1 MRTVKRIQR
10 AKTVLIAAGLM
21 AVVTVFSSV
30 AASAAQAP
38 LIFPLK
44 SSAKGPHP
52 GQTVTTG
59 PRRTVP
65 PIGKL
70 RVVKPLGGTRP
81 PAKTILAKRPG

>member
-1 MRTVKRIQR
+1 
-10 AKTVLIAAGLM
+10 M
-21 AVVTVFSSV
+21 AVIAVLSSV

-59 PRRTVP
+59 PRRAVP
-65 PIGKL
+65 PIGNL
-70 RVVKPLGGTRP
+70 RLVKPLGGTRP